1 MVYKK
6 IIRSYERFFKINYK
20 LIQKRVFFLLNSEKT
35 QYKLLIIFVQI
46 SSNLKKI
53 IKNCIFLISNSD

>member
-6 IIRSYERFFKINYK
+6 ITRSYERFFKINYK